1 MYLQQIKEKLFESE
15 ILSPFDIC
23 EIIDEIEH
31 GIWQSEEEVLEFI
44 KDRISLAIE
53 DEIKLER
60 ELLRYG
66 IKHREDFPEQD

>member
-23 EIIDEIEH
+23 EILDELEH
-31 GIWQSEEEVLEFI
+31 GVWQSEEDVMDFI
-44 KDRISLAIE
+44 KLKISLIID
-53 DEIKLER
+53 DELKLER

-66 IKHREDFPEQD
+66 IKHREDFPED